1 MLRRFRE
8 KRDTKVTRDAFKNS
22 CFLELGMVK
31 LHCNLF
37 LRANCFK
44 RVKNQSTRHRTA
56 LCSALTH
63 TPVTWVRCNFPSSR
77 TLTGVFTSAQLGV
90 GQNCAGN
97 YRDHQKSCFHRGNL
111 LEKLRSKVY
120 TSTTF
125 LCLPS
130 FWKNQYSANF
140 PVYMQPHAQN
150 NNRVMH
156 VPLKHQEK
164 GVNSFIVQSCSS
176 LSRDPVYGCAQE
188 NTLQQAASSLM
199 MHGELPAE
207 ILADA

>member
-56 LCSALTH
+56 LCSALSH

-111 LEKLRSKVY
+111 WRNSGAKFTRAQHSCVCPRSEKINTQPIFPSTCSLTHRIITEWC
-120 TSTTF
+120 TS
-125 LCLPS
+125 
-130 FWKNQYSANF
+130 
-140 PVYMQPHAQN
+140 H
-150 NNRVMH
+150 
-156 VPLKHQEK
+156 
-164 GVNSFIVQSCSS
+164 
-176 LSRDPVYGCAQE
+176 
-188 NTLQQAASSLM
+188 
-199 MHGELPAE
+199 
-207 ILADA
+207 